1 MCAAGVFMLGIL
13 RAQGQVCYD
22 EARVLDEQSGPF
34 PHAGDVGE
42 VSPIVRP
49 KASNTRFA
57 FDGVQDGFP
66 RLRKI
71 FLQASDQERIGPNSG
86 LIPQDGT
93 LETVGSRVDISVER
107 VIEVDD
113 WPV

>member
-1 MCAAGVFMLGIL
+1 MVGIF
-13 RAQGQVCYD
+13 RAQSQVCYD
-22 EARVLDEQSGPF
+22 EARVLDKQSGPL

-49 KASNTRFA
+49 QAGNTRFA
-57 FDGVQDGFP
+57 FDRGQDGFP

-71 FLQASDQERIGPNSG
+71 FLQASDQERIGPDSG
-86 LIPQDGT
+86 LVPQDGT
-93 LETVGSRVDISVER
+93 LEAVGGRVYISVES
-107 VIEVDD
+107 VIEVDN